1 MLPVVRNRDQWYFII
16 GNGRDKHIG
25 SGSSAVNKKRT
36 QLSPS
41 SLASSRG
48 SARGA
53 EIVQLQERVAQYRSL
68 IDNVPGAVARIDLT
82 PKYVFVNKQFLML
95 TGLVE
100 EQVIGRDVEVI
111 KPFIDTGS
119 FAAMVNAVTQTMLEK
134 KKTGVEIWVKDSKG
148 TRRCLSQMAYPW
160 YDRNKKFAGVEI
172 LTNDIT
178 QRKCAEEQM
187 TKYHEKLQHLV
198 DERTAKLRQA
208 EKELFEQNRLLQE
221 KNIALRE
228 VMGQLEGEKKNIAE
242 TIRNNMEQL
251 VLPQIDKIR
260 AACSED
266 CEKHL
271 QLLEYN
277 LKEITAGFGRF
288 ISDKLNRLTQKE
300 IEICDM
306 IKRGMSC
313 KEIARLQNT
322 SPRTVETHRNRI
334 RKKLGI
340 TDTAVNLATFL
351 KNM

>member
-1 MLPVVRNRDQWYFII
+1 MHSSYD
-16 GNGRDKHIG
+16 NGRI
-25 SGSSAVNKKRT
+25 AA
-36 QLSPS
+36 LE
-41 SLASSRG
+41 
-48 SARGA
+48 A
-53 EIVQLQERVAQYRSL
+53 EIGRLQERVAQYRSL
-68 IDNVPGAVARIDLT
+68 IDSVPSSVARIDLT

-95 TGLVE
+95 TGLAE

-111 KPFIDTGS
+111 RRFIDPAS
-119 FAAMVNAVTQTMLEK
+119 FAAMVDAVSQTIRER
-134 KKTGVEIWVKDSKG
+134 KKTEVEIWGKDNNG
-148 TRRCLSQMAYPW
+148 TRRCLFQTAYPW
-160 YDRNKKFAGVEI
+160 YDRNREFAGVEI
-172 LTNDIT
+172 LTNDTT
-178 QRKCAEEQM
+178 QQKCAEEQM
-187 TKYHEKLQHLV
+187 TKYHLKLQRLV
-198 DERTAKLRQA
+198 DDRTAKLLQA

-228 VMGQLEGEKKNIAE
+228 VMGQLEDEKKNIAE

-260 AACSED
+260 TTGSAD
-266 CEKHL
+266 CKKHL

-277 LKEITAGFGRF
+277 LKEITAGFGKLL
-288 ISDKLNRLTQKE
+288 SDKLNRLTQKE

-340 TDTAVNLATFL
+340 TDTAVNLATYL
-351 KNM
+351 KNL